1 MFPSSTKTMTDKKT
15 NVDGIPVGTRLGA
28 DFGVG
33 GIFKGV
39 ADLLGAVG
47 RLAEK
52 GEEFK
57 REGEIKFG
65 EKLKGVYGVT
75 IKTAVGGEP
84 VVSTFG
90 NIKKTPKGPAVSEE
104 REPIVDI
111 FDEKEEV
118 RVIVEVPGV
127 TQESI
132 KTEIKGDVL
141 TLEAKDSD
149 PAIGGTGRKYYK
161 EIVLPKEIDP
171 GTLKIKYKNGVL
183 EIRINKVKK

>member
-1 MFPSSTKTMTDKKT
+1 MSPSSTKTMTDKKT
-15 NVDGIPVGTRLGA
+15 NVDFGLGGA
-28 DFGVG
+28 
-33 GIFKGV
+33 FKGI
-39 ADLLGAVG
+39 AGLLDAVG

-75 IKTAVGGEP
+75 VKTAVGGEP

-118 RVIVEVPGV
+118 RIIVEVPGV
-127 TQESI
+127 ARESI

-141 TLEAKDSD
+141 TLEAKDAD
-149 PAIGGTGRKYYK
+149 PDLAGADRKYYK

>member
-1 MFPSSTKTMTDKKT
+1 MSPSSTKTMTDKKT
-15 NVDGIPVGTRLGA
+15 NVDFGLGGA
-28 DFGVG
+28 
-33 GIFKGV
+33 FKGI
-39 ADLLGAVG
+39 ADLLDAVG

-84 VVSTFG
+84 VVSSFG
-90 NIKKTPKGPAVSEE
+90 NIKKTPKGPTVSEE

-111 FDEKEEV
+111 FDEKEEI
-118 RVIVEVPGV
+118 RIIVEVPGV

-141 TLEAKDSD
+141 TLEAKDTD
-149 PAIGGTGRKYYK
+149 PSTSLGTGRKYYK
-161 EIVLPKEIDP
+161 EIVLPKEVDP

>member
-1 MFPSSTKTMTDKKT
+1 MTRKTDKK
-15 NVDGIPVGTRLGA
+15 IGA
-28 DFGVG
+28 GFGLG
-33 GIFKGV
+33 GIFKGLG
-39 ADLLGAVG
+39 DFIELLGD
-47 RLAEK
+47 LAET
-52 GEEFK
+52 GEELRK
-57 REGEIKFG
+57 EGEIKIG
-65 EKLKGVYGVT
+65 KETRGVYGFT
-75 IKTAVGGEP
+75 IRTGIAGEP
-84 VVSTFG
+84 TISSFG
-90 NIKKTPKGPAVSEE
+90 NIKKTPKGPKVAEE
-104 REPIVDI
+104 REPLVDV

-149 PAIGGTGRKYYK
+149 RKYYK

-171 GTLKIKYKNGVL
+171 GTLTIKYKNGVL

>member
-1 MFPSSTKTMTDKKT
+1 MTDKKA
-15 NVDGIPVGTRLGA
+15 NV

-33 GIFKGV
+33 GAFKGI
-39 ADLLGAVG
+39 ADLLDAVG

-52 GEEFK
+52 GEEFR
-57 REGEIKFG
+57 REGEINIG
-65 EKLKGVYGVT
+65 RETKGVYGVT
-75 IKTAVGGEP
+75 IKTAMGGQP
-84 VVSTFG
+84 VVSPFG
-90 NIKKTPKGPAVSEE
+90 NIKKTPKGPTVSEE

-118 RVIVEVPGV
+118 RIVIEVPGV

-141 TLEAKDSD
+141 ALEAKDTD
-149 PAIGGTGRKYYK
+149 RKYYK

-171 GTLKIKYKNGVL
+171 GTLKSKYKNGVL
-183 EIRINKVKK
+183 EIRINKIKK